1 MSPLRSRAANRPGR
15 QSDRLG
21 NSGGATAFVCIPMAR
36 FCAARRSGG
45 VNGSGNSQISAE
57 EFGIRIA
64 GLGERGGHARERV
77 TIVW

>member
-1 MSPLRSRAANRPGR
+1 VH
-15 QSDRLG
+15 SD
-21 NSGGATAFVCIPMAR
+21 GAL
-36 FCAARRSGG
+36 CAARRSGG